1 MGPECQDFLS
11 FYRFVLL
18 LLPEKDFDQLGGL
31 WVALKAAHDAY
42 EVGWIFFVA
51 T

>member
-1 MGPECQDFLS
+1 MQDFLS

-18 LLPEKDFDQLGGL
+18 LLPEKDFDQLGGF

-42 EVGWIFFVA
+42 EAGWEFLVA
-51 T
+51 MLK